1 MPNITAAEWL
11 LVLLRL
17 PGKLPQPAGILLL
30 DLNSDH
36 LAVKLRTDIVL
47 DDEGLAAFW
56 GGLELF
62 LKAEAAEKGGQQVV
76 EWLETASH
84 LVQLSD
90 RNRIE
95 LTSGTHLEA
104 LENLYR
110 KAVEASANS
119 N

>member
-1 MPNITAAEWL
+1 MQNINAAEWM
-11 LVLLRL
+11 LVLLCL

-30 DLNSDH
+30 DLNADR
-36 LAVKLRTDIVL
+36 LAVKLKTDIVV
-47 DDEGLAAFW
+47 DDESLAAFW

-76 EWLETASH
+76 AWLERASH
-84 LVQLSD
+84 FVQLSD

-110 KAVEASANS
+110 KAVAASD
-119 N
+119 